1 MQRAVAW
8 LQRVAR
14 DAALRWLYS
23 LGAPS
28 PRVLRKRVRV
38 TGARAGLRVLV
49 ADDEA
54 PARRV
59 LVRLLEAHQDIHV
72 VAECADGANAALRIR
87 DVRPELIFLDVKMP
101 ELDGF
106 EVIER
111 VGVDAMPPVVFVTA
125 FDDFALRAFDVRAL
139 DYLVKPFSDAR
150 FEATLLRARQRL
162 VEMDAPRLAAE
173 LRALLEARRSLP
185 DGGGSLQ
192 RLLVKLGSRTSVIA
206 ADDIDWIEAQ
216 GYYVTLHVGGE
227 AHLHRQPI
235 SSLEAELDPRAFARI
250 DRSAIVNLARV
261 RELRRRSDGRWVA
274 RLVDGTELPVSRR
287 RREQLLQ
294 RLGPGRAP

>member
-1 MQRAVAW
+1 ME
-8 LQRVAR
+8 
-14 DAALRWLYS
+14 
-23 LGAPS
+23 
-28 PRVLRKRVRV
+28 K
-38 TGARAGLRVLV
+38 LRVLV

-59 LVRLLEAHQDIHV
+59 LTRLLAAHRDIAV
-72 VAECADGANAALRIR
+72 IAECADGADAAARIR
-87 DVRPELIFLDVKMP
+87 DERPGLIFLDVKMP

-106 EVIER
+106 EVVER

-139 DYLVKPFSDAR
+139 DYLVKPFSDTR
-150 FEATLLRARQRL
+150 FEATLARARQRL
-162 VEMDAPRLAAE
+162 VEIDAPRLATE
-173 LRALLEARRSLP
+173 LRALLDARRGPPDAGASL
-185 DGGGSLQ
+185 
-192 RLLVKLGSRTSVIA
+192 RFLVKLGSRTSVIA
-206 ADDIDWIEAQ
+206 AGDIDWIEAQ
-216 GYYVTLHVGGE
+216 GYYVTLHVGRA

-235 SSLEAELDPRAFARI
+235 SSIEAELDPRAFARI

-274 RLVDGTELPVSRR
+274 RLADGTELPVSRR

-294 RLGPGRAP
+294 RLGPSRAP